1 MTGATRSLVE
11 SFDLKLYVSHYIGLL
26 DQSCCPERSICA
38 RLAKSYNRDDKGSL
52 LKAML
57 PLDTSSLY
65 SLVAIA
71 VLSYLLGYLAA
82 QLLFPDR
89 PSGDAH
95 PFDQSHEDRA

>member
-1 MTGATRSLVE
+1 
-11 SFDLKLYVSHYIGLL
+11 
-26 DQSCCPERSICA
+26 
-38 RLAKSYNRDDKGSL
+38 
-52 LKAML
+52 ML

-82 QLLFPDR
+82 QLQFPDR